1 MRFFKILKFWKI
13 SMQENES
20 CIQTFSVTIH
30 ERKNPTGRSRHRW
43 EDDTEMNS
51 SEIMFYIVYRIQLA
65 EDRAQ

>member
-1 MRFFKILKFWKI
+1 
-13 SMQENES
+13 MQENES